1 MNKKTAP
8 IIGSQSAQTA
18 NTEAQEPFNDIP
30 SYDSISDFTEKGNSQ
45 NKVNYRS
52 LQSIS
57 DDLYSRPEGN
67 TVGAKQSIE
76 GTYANAQNK
85 YGIFPEGENAARVVD
100 VPQKM
105 NDETN
110 VRRPDCTTLGFDRGM
125 GVDEVKIC
133 LRYEPRAFISMEN
146 ILMFLLKVGE
156 SLQVLLKAAI

>member
-1 MNKKTAP
+1 METSAP
-8 IIGSQSAQTA
+8 ARPAQNA
-18 NTEAQEPFNDIP
+18 DRVAGNADVSNN
-30 SYDSISDFTEKGNSQ
+30 SIYDFTEKGNSQ

-105 NDETN
+105 KDETN

-133 LRYEPRAFISMEN
+133 LRHEDIETTYNIYTHWNNKKVKQISDKIAGIIN
-146 ILMFLLKVGE
+146 I
-156 SLQVLLKAAI
+156 S

>member
-1 MNKKTAP
+1 METSAP
-8 IIGSQSAQTA
+8 ARPAQNA
-18 NTEAQEPFNDIP
+18 DRVAGNADVSN
-30 SYDSISDFTEKGNSQ
+30 DSISDFTEKGNNQ
-45 NKVNYRS
+45 NQVNYRD
-52 LQSIS
+52 LQNIS
-57 DDLYSRPEGN
+57 DDLYNRPEGN

-85 YGIFPEGENAARVVD
+85 YGVFPEGENAARVVD
-100 VPQKM
+100 VLQKM

-125 GVDEVKIC
+125 GVDEVKTC
-133 LRYEPRAFISMEN
+133 LRHEPRAFISMEN